1 MNERFVCIKVDREER
16 PDLDH
21 IYQLVVQLMGR
32 SGGWPLTVFLLPD
45 QRPFFAGTYFPPRD
59 RYGLS
64 GFPTVLR
71 TIAEVYRAK
80 RTDVE
85 LQAGELS
92 SALAHVGTAPAEAA
106 TTAGGTVHALGPDLL
121 ERAQSKLLARFD
133 ERHGGFGTRPKFP
146 NTMCLHVLL
155 RRAVEEG
162 DQEARRKVNLA
173 LHSMRKGGIWDQL
186 GGGFHRYST
195 DERWLVPHFEK
206 MLYDNALLLGLYTDA
221 FRAFGEHLHRDTAH
235 AIGWYLLGEM
245 QSPGGGFYSAQDADS
260 EGEEGKYFVFTEA
273 EVKAILA
280 EDALA
285 TATALRYFG
294 ITQDGNFE
302 TTGANVLHEN
312 RPISAVAEMLELPPG
327 DVQAALERARARL
340 LEARRKREKP
350 FRDDKILSSW
360 NGLTIAALADAGL
373 ALDDPTLLGAA
384 ERAYDHVERL
394 LVSGGAVLRFAKG
407 DQIVGPGFLD
417 DHAFLAAAALA
428 LYEATGDERRL
439 LASRR
444 IADRL
449 LEQFSDGSGTFFFT
463 PASGEKLIVRV
474 EDPFDQAIPA
484 GAAVAA
490 SVLLRLGSLIDASY
504 SAPAERYLERMAPA
518 ALENPFAFSYTI
530 GALDYLVRGSTDVV
544 ILGSTQDPAARA
556 LHRAALR
563 TYLPNRNIVWADPT
577 RPSSLAAAERL
588 TAGKPAGSRPTAY
601 VCRARTCS
609 PPISDPEQLAQTL
622 GPKHTSH

>member
-1 MNERFVCIKVDREER
+1 
-16 PDLDH
+16 
-21 IYQLVVQLMGR
+21 
-32 SGGWPLTVFLLPD
+32 
-45 QRPFFAGTYFPPRD
+45 
-59 RYGLS
+59 
-64 GFPTVLR
+64 
-71 TIAEVYRAK
+71 
-80 RTDVE
+80 
-85 LQAGELS
+85 
-92 SALAHVGTAPAEAA
+92 
-106 TTAGGTVHALGPDLL
+106 
-121 ERAQSKLLARFD
+121 
-133 ERHGGFGTRPKFP
+133 
-146 NTMCLHVLL
+146 
-155 RRAVEEG
+155 
-162 DQEARRKVNLA
+162 
-173 LHSMRKGGIWDQL
+173 
-186 GGGFHRYST
+186 
-195 DERWLVPHFEK
+195 
-206 MLYDNALLLGLYTDA
+206 
-221 FRAFGEHLHRDTAH
+221 
-235 AIGWYLLGEM
+235 
-245 QSPGGGFYSAQDADS
+245 
-260 EGEEGKYFVFTEA
+260 
-273 EVKAILA
+273 
-280 EDALA
+280 
-285 TATALRYFG
+285 
-294 ITQDGNFE
+294 
-302 TTGANVLHEN
+302 
-312 RPISAVAEMLELPPG
+312 
-327 DVQAALERARARL
+327 
-340 LEARRKREKP
+340 
-350 FRDDKILSSW
+350 
-360 NGLTIAALADAGL
+360 
-373 ALDDPTLLGAA
+373 
-384 ERAYDHVERL
+384 
-394 LVSGGAVLRFAKG
+394 VLRFAKG